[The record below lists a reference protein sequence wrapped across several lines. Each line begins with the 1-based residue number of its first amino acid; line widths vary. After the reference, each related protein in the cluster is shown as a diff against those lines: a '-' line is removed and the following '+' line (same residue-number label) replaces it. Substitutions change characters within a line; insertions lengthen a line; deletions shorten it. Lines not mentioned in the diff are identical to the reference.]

1 MSIALNLP
9 GSLPLAVTA
18 VYAAIL
24 ALIMVIMAVV
34 VIRLRRGLRVSL
46 GDGGHASLQQAIR
59 AHGNA
64 AEYIPIFLV
73 LLAVFEL
80 NRGPLWALHFLGV
93 SFVLARLAHAAG
105 IYAPS
110 GRSGGRVVGM
120 VGTFTVLCLLAL
132 GNLWRLLAP

>member
-24 ALIMVIMAVV
+24 ALFLVIMAVV

-80 NRGPLWALHFLGV
+80 NRGPLWARQINRGLVRVAATPGDDATKGT
-93 SFVLARLAHAAG
+93 ARA
-105 IYAPS
+105 
-110 GRSGGRVVGM
+110 
-120 VGTFTVLCLLAL
+120 
-132 GNLWRLLAP
+132 